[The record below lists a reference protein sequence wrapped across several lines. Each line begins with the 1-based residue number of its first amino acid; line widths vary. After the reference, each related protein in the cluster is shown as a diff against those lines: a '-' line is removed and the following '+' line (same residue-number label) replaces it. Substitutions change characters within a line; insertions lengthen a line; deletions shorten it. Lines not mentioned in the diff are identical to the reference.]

1 MAVEA
6 SENHIRRLT
15 AIANDD
21 EDIITLMQGRT
32 DSQRYYWV
40 RLAQSEALW
49 LTFQNH
55 GFGYWMEWNVQDES
69 WVFQYS
75 VGIIRRWSGETGH
88 KISPSYTACKAISN
102 CVILPTMMERVWK
115 AVQNFNFSINVF
127 RKICSRYMRKR
138 KQFYTFGLSK
148 HVIIKSLFTSE
159 LANLI
164 YFRKKSDN
172 VFFMMISWM
181 SVQSHKQK
189 MDRFERDKAENGMPV
204 PLSLRLLPWYSATLF
219 WATI

>member
-1 MAVEA
+1 
-6 SENHIRRLT
+6 
-15 AIANDD
+15 
-21 EDIITLMQGRT
+21 
-32 DSQRYYWV
+32 
-40 RLAQSEALW
+40 
-49 LTFQNH
+49 
-55 GFGYWMEWNVQDES
+55 
-69 WVFQYS
+69 
-75 VGIIRRWSGETGH
+75 
-88 KISPSYTACKAISN
+88 
-102 CVILPTMMERVWK
+102 
-115 AVQNFNFSINVF
+115 
-127 RKICSRYMRKR
+127 MRKR

-148 HVIIKSLFTSE
+148 HVVIIKSLFTSE

-219 WATI
+219 